1 MKQLLLLFMATVAIV
16 TVHAATIS
24 GAIKDKNGQLLPFS
38 SVLVKGTTQGAS
50 ANSKGMYTLQ
60 LTAGE
65 YTLLAQFIGYKTVE
79 KKIRIGKEDVAL
91 DFELEEQQYNLKDV
105 VVKSGGEDPAYEI
118 IRKTIAKREEHL
130 NENKRFQCEVYIKGQ
145 TQLRDFPKSFF
156 GQKIDFED
164 GDSSK
169 RKMLF
174 LSETVAKYSVLEP
187 GTRKIEVLSTKVS
200 GRSNGFGLSDPQII
214 SFYQNNISVGE
225 GLNPRGFISPI
236 ANGALSFYKYK
247 FEGTFYENG
256 KEVSRIKVIPRRAY
270 EPLFSG
276 YITVIEDEWRLQ
288 SVDLILLREQQMQYL
303 DTLRIQQL
311 YVPTGKS
318 WVVKNQLIYLSG
330 KLFGFDFFGTFV
342 QVYDKF
348 DMDPSFKP
356 KFFDHTVIKFYDSS
370 NKKTAAYWDSIRPL
384 PLLVEEQRDYK
395 KKDSLEQVR
404 KDPHYLDSLDKKR
417 NKVTLGGILLTG
429 QSYSV
434 RKRKEFVSFEPVI
447 STLNYNT
454 VEGAVVNFS
463 PRYSRRFEK
472 RRSLFIS
479 PDIRYA
485 ITSGHLNP
493 SVSLGYTFGKKYLQ
507 SLSVSGGKQVY
518 QFNNAGSITPRLNSI
533 KTLLNELN
541 YMKIYEANF
550 FRLGYATGIGNG
562 VSFNATFQFQDRL
575 PLENLPDPVKWKDVE
590 GRAFTPNF
598 PTELTSIPM
607 VRNQASTF
615 SIGLTWRPGMDY
627 MELPD
632 RKVGLGSKYPTISA
646 TVTKGINGLFG
657 SDIDYTKWRVGVSDE
672 LDLKLGGAF
681 NYNLSFSGFFDAK
694 KTYIPDYIHY
704 LGNQTV
710 FASRELASFQLAPYY
725 KYSNT
730 SKFNIA
736 AHAEYHL
743 NGLLTNKIPYFKKL
757 NWFLVAGANAL
768 HVDKNADYYE
778 VLIGLEN
785 ILKVFRIDFVQG
797 FESGGG
803 RPRGIR
809 IATPLFN

>member
-225 GLNPRGFISPI
+225 GLNPRGFISPV

-370 NKKTAAYWDSIRPL
+370 NKKQPRIGTASARFHCWW
-384 PLLVEEQRDYK
+384 K
-395 KKDSLEQVR
+395 
-404 KDPHYLDSLDKKR
+404 
-417 NKVTLGGILLTG
+417 N
-429 QSYSV
+429 SV
-434 RKRKEFVSFEPVI
+434 IIKRKTAS
-447 STLNYNT
+447 S
-454 VEGAVVNFS
+454 
-463 PRYSRRFEK
+463 RFEK
-472 RRSLFIS
+472 TLTILIRLIRKGTRS
-479 PDIRYA
+479 
-485 ITSGHLNP
+485 H
-493 SVSLGYTFGKKYLQ
+493 
-507 SLSVSGGKQVY
+507 
-518 QFNNAGSITPRLNSI
+518 
-533 KTLLNELN
+533 
-541 YMKIYEANF
+541 
-550 FRLGYATGIGNG
+550 
-562 VSFNATFQFQDRL
+562 
-575 PLENLPDPVKWKDVE
+575 WVE
-590 GRAFTPNF
+590 F
-598 PTELTSIPM
+598 
-607 VRNQASTF
+607 
-615 SIGLTWRPGMDY
+615 Y
-627 MELPD
+627 
-632 RKVGLGSKYPTISA
+632 
-646 TVTKGINGLFG
+646 
-657 SDIDYTKWRVGVSDE
+657 
-672 LDLKLGGAF
+672 
-681 NYNLSFSGFFDAK
+681 
-694 KTYIPDYIHY
+694 
-704 LGNQTV
+704 
-710 FASRELASFQLAPYY
+710 
-725 KYSNT
+725 
-730 SKFNIA
+730 
-736 AHAEYHL
+736 
-743 NGLLTNKIPYFKKL
+743 
-757 NWFLVAGANAL
+757 
-768 HVDKNADYYE
+768 
-778 VLIGLEN
+778 
-785 ILKVFRIDFVQG
+785 
-797 FESGGG
+797 
-803 RPRGIR
+803 
-809 IATPLFN
+809 